1 MTRMRAPLAAVA
13 AAAVLLA
20 GCSPAEPSAPA
31 PPEGVTVAI
40 VQQRS
45 DVAERMAQVRVYN
58 GSDEA
63 FAFAAVRV
71 DDGRFAASVDLE
83 ADADLAPG
91 RTVDLRFALPEV
103 ACDDPDELRTVVFG
117 LPDGG
122 ELAVDLTGA
131 EDFTRG
137 LHERECLM
145 RDIERTASLAWTAF
159 EPSAPGEPAHAMLT
173 ATPTGSG
180 DPVEFAGI
188 RSTNLL
194 RFRPRDGEFW
204 RLALGLDAASPVT
217 GVEVPLVPQRCDP
230 HVVQEDKRGTIFTID
245 VDLPREGTVEL
256 AMPPELKAR
265 VLTWVAEW
273 CEFGR

>member
-13 AAAVLLA
+13 AAAALLA
-20 GCSPAEPSAPA
+20 GCSPAEPAAPA

-45 DVAERMAQVRVYN
+45 DVADRMAQVRVHN
-58 GSDEA
+58 GSGEA
-63 FAFAAVRV
+63 FAFASVRV
-71 DDGRFAASVDLE
+71 EDGRFAASVEVD
-83 ADADLAPG
+83 ADAELAPG
-91 RTVDLRFALPEV
+91 HTADLRFALPEV
-103 ACDDPDELRTVVFG
+103 ECDDPDGRRAVVFT
-117 LPDGG
+117 LPGG
-122 ELAVDLTGA
+122 EELTSDLTGTD
-131 EDFTRG
+131 DFTRG
-137 LHERECLM
+137 LHERECLL
-145 RDIERTASLAWTAF
+145 RDIERTATLAWTAF
-159 EPSAPGEPAHAMLT
+159 EPSPPGEPARAMLT
-173 ATPTGSG
+173 ATPTGAG
-180 DPVEFAGI
+180 DPVELAGI

-194 RFRPRDGEFW
+194 RFTPRDGERW
-204 RLALGLDAASPVT
+204 KLSLGLDAASTVT

-230 HVVQEDKRGTIFTID
+230 HVVQEDKRGTIFTIE